1 LVSLRLASWW
11 VLERSG
17 KLGTCCEIVAA
28 RDKKKEGED
37 MDIDDIRGGG
47 TISCS
52 KAGLATTTG
61 ASTLYKLIDPPSTN
75 SRNHNRMF

>member
-1 LVSLRLASWW
+1 MRMMPAMKSPSCLVWLRLASWW
-11 VLERSG
+11 VLEMPS

-47 TISCS
+47 TISCR
-52 KAGLATTTG
+52 ARPELRRLVGRA
-61 ASTLYKLIDPPSTN
+61 LYIS
-75 SRNHNRMF
+75 

>member
-1 LVSLRLASWW
+1 

-17 KLGTCCEIVAA
+17 KGTCCEIVAA

-47 TISCS
+47 TISCC
-52 KAGLATTTG
+52 KT
-61 ASTLYKLIDPPSTN
+61 
-75 SRNHNRMF
+75 

>member
-1 LVSLRLASWW
+1 MRMMPAMKPPSCLVSLRLPSWL

-17 KLGTCCEIVAA
+17 KMGTCCEIVAA

-47 TISCS
+47 TIRLQEV
-52 KAGLATTTG
+52 AGLD
-61 ASTLYKLIDPPSTN
+61 L
-75 SRNHNRMF
+75 SRTRRGERFI